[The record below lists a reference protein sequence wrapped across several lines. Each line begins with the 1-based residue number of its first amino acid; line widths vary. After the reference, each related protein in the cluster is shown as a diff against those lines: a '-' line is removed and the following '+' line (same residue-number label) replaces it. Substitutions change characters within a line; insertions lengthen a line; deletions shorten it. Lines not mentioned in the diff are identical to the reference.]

1 MSSVINFLYETVTMT
16 KPEPN
21 VLYEIVTM
29 TSAPPP
35 PRSPPSLD
43 VPIEYDEQDMSIE
56 PSSTIIS
63 KKWERIN
70 NKRLISKN

>member
-35 PRSPPSLD
+35 PPSPPSLD

-56 PSSTIIS
+56 TSSTIIS

>member
-16 KPEPN
+16 KAEPN

-29 TSAPPP
+29 TSAPP
-35 PRSPPSLD
+35 LD
-43 VPIEYDEQDMSIE
+43 VPIEYDEPSI
-56 PSSTIIS
+56 TIIS